1 MMEINKKDLKILS
14 MNFRRIASRLINC
27 NYDTGINLLAKFLS
41 FIDKEEIISEFVMEY
56 VNADDFREV
65 GRGESFS
72 SMGES
77 EQEEISFT
85 YQYLK
90 YCSKN
95 FDDYY
100 VDMALDYGDNSDE
113 AIREFNNRIILPFVN
128 YIEGYLTEIGIKMG
142 YDEDTKFVIH
152 INGGN
157 AQVNV
162 ADGHATVT
170 AQQLRD

>member
-14 MNFRRIASRLINC
+14 LNFRRIACRLINC
-27 NYDTGINLLAKFLS
+27 NYDTGMNLLAKFLS
-41 FIDKEEIISEFVMEY
+41 FIDRQEIISEFVMGF
-56 VNADDFREV
+56 VNPDDFKEV
-65 GRGESFS
+65 NSGECFT

-100 VDMALDYGDNSDE
+100 EDMALEYGDDSEE
-113 AIREFNNRIILPFVN
+113 AIKEFNNRIILPFVN
-128 YIEGYLTEIGIKMG
+128 YIEGYLTEISIKMG
-142 YDEDTKFVIH
+142 YDEDIKYLIH
-152 INGGN
+152 ISGGT

-170 AQQLRD
+170 AQQNGE

>member
-1 MMEINKKDLKILS
+1 MEINKKDLKILS

-27 NYDTGINLLAKFLS
+27 NYDTGMDMLAKFLA
-41 FIDKEEIISEFVMEY
+41 FIDRNEIISEY
-56 VNADDFREV
+56 IKGNVNPDDFKGV
-65 GRGESFS
+65 KSGDAFS
-72 SMGES
+72 SMGET

-90 YCSKN
+90 YCSENFKN
-95 FDDYY
+95 YY
-100 VDMALDYGDNSDE
+100 INMAFHYASGAED
-113 AIREFNNRIILPFVN
+113 AIKEFNHRIILPFVN

-142 YDEDTKFVIH
+142 FDEN
-152 INGGN
+152 INYLIQISGGT

-170 AQQLRD
+170 AQQNVE